1 MKIDLS
7 TKDIFFLSKFYQK
20 IYVPFYMIFFQLLDN
35 FSWVSGTLIVV
46 AVFIVFAV
54 AGMMIMRQSVNTSI
68 FKAHHDV
75 AGYVF
80 TTIGV
85 LYSVLLG
92 FTVINVQQRF
102 DQVKNDTRVEASYI
116 TQLYRDSEVF
126 SDKDKKTIQS
136 AIVAYTMSVIN
147 EEWKSMSNGQPNMN
161 TINLL
166 DKIWLA
172 YYAVELTNKKQELW
186 YAESI
191 EKLNQL
197 MSARLSRII
206 GGEESLGN
214 EMWSFLILGGL
225 SIVIFFWFFHVENLN
240 SQILMISMLAASIA
254 FLLFLIYSLDT
265 VFTGGV
271 SVPPDAFNRIVDT
284 YNIEEH
290 HS

>member
-1 MKIDLS
+1 
-7 TKDIFFLSKFYQK
+7 
-20 IYVPFYMIFFQLLDN
+20 MIFFQLLDN